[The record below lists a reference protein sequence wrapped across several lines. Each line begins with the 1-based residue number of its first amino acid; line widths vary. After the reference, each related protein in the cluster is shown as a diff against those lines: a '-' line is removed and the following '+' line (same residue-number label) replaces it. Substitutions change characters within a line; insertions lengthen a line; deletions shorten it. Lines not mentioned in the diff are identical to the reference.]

1 MDQHDN
7 QVLNSGFQAKVC
19 TTFLALA
26 LLLSLSA
33 CSNAYDSHIRSHIH
47 DVLPI
52 GASEINV
59 YGHRTPKA
67 QIFVFQ
73 KKSDIL
79 LYSLGSC
86 DHIQ

>member
-52 GASEINV
+52 GATEINV
-59 YGHRTPKA
+59 YGHRSPENTN
-67 QIFVFQ
+67 FCLL
-73 KKSDIL
+73 KKSDII